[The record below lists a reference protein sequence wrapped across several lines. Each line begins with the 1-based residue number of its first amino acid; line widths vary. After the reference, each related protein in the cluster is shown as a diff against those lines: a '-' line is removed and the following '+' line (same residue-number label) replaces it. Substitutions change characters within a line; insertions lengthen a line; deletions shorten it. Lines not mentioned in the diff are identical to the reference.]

1 MRSGVAFSAVMHV
14 ALAILIV
21 VGLPLAKKKL
31 APLPPPVAIEIVT
44 IAEKTNPPKGKKRAV
59 KAKKPTPKPP
69 QTRQAAAPKKPEPKP
84 KPPVKK
90 AEKPKPKP
98 VAKPKP
104 PVKKAEKPK
113 PKSEPKKEPKVAS
126 LPKPKAKK
134 EPPPKPEPK
143 PQAAQPA
150 PQPRVKAKPAPKP
163 KAKPRPRK
171 RMSLAQLLESANKLK
186 PRAKTG
192 KREREAPTARRGS
205 PRHDPSQ
212 KLSMSE
218 LDALKRQLA
227 PMASAATRLRASA
240 MPPEAT
246 KGIVSSAATRGSR
259 MKLGTSSS
267 PGWPAHSKPSTETA
281 SQPIVSA
288 FKAWRSDVHLWIILI
303 PAAFR
308 GGRYCCG
315 LRPAVST
322 MGTPPSTI
330 ARTKPG

>member
-1 MRSGVAFSAVMHV
+1 MHV

-150 PQPRVKAKPAPKP
+150 PQPRVKAKPVPKP

-186 PRAKTG
+186 PKAKTG
-192 KREREAPTARRGS
+192 KRERQTQTARRGS
-205 PRHDPSQ
+205 PRHDASQ

-218 LDALKRQLA
+218 LDALKRQIERCWNFPAGARNARDLVVEIKVLVNRDRTVRQA
-227 PMASAATRLRASA
+227 RIVDVARMRRDPFYRSAAESARRAVLNPRCSPLKL
-240 MPPEAT
+240 PPA
-246 KGIVSSAATRGSR
+246 KYD
-259 MKLGTSSS
+259 L
-267 PGWPAHSKPSTETA
+267 
-281 SQPIVSA
+281 
-288 FKAWRSDVHLWIILI
+288 WRSMTLTFN
-303 PAAFR
+303 PREAF
-308 GGRYCCG
+308 GG
-315 LRPAVST
+315 
-322 MGTPPSTI
+322 
-330 ARTKPG
+330 

>member
-1 MRSGVAFSAVMHV
+1 MHV

-150 PQPRVKAKPAPKP
+150 PQPRVKAKPVPKP

-171 RMSLAQLLESANKLK
+171 RMSLAQLLESVNKLK
-186 PRAKTG
+186 PKAKTG
-192 KREREAPTARRGS
+192 KRERQTQTARRGS
-205 PRHDPSQ
+205 PRYDASQ

-218 LDALKRQLA
+218 LDALKRQIERCWYFPAGARNARDLVVEIKVLVNRDRTVRQA
-227 PMASAATRLRASA
+227 RIVDVARMRRDPFYRSAAESARRAVLNPRCSPLKL
-240 MPPEAT
+240 PPA
-246 KGIVSSAATRGSR
+246 KYD
-259 MKLGTSSS
+259 L
-267 PGWPAHSKPSTETA
+267 
-281 SQPIVSA
+281 
-288 FKAWRSDVHLWIILI
+288 WRSMTLTFN
-303 PAAFR
+303 PREAF
-308 GGRYCCG
+308 GG
-315 LRPAVST
+315 
-322 MGTPPSTI
+322 
-330 ARTKPG
+330 